1 MQKAYSDDYICVM
14 EHTIQ
19 AQHCFFDVAALC
31 PGDSGIM
38 MQQAIIIY
46 ITAAAAAP
54 AAAAGRG
61 SMPLMHTTITT
72 SSLITSLSLT
82 VIKGP
87 GASSIYSTA
96 ATITEAMGLVA
107 AIHTAGPI
115 TGWPLEL
122 P

>member
-14 EHTIQ
+14 ERTIQ

-31 PGDSGIM
+31 LGDSGIM

-46 ITAAAAAP
+46 ITA

-72 SSLITSLSLT
+72 SSLITSLS

-87 GASSIYSTA
+87 GASSIS
-96 ATITEAMGLVA
+96 
-107 AIHTAGPI
+107 
-115 TGWPLEL
+115 
-122 P
+122 

>member
-31 PGDSGIM
+31 LGDSGIM

-46 ITAAAAAP
+46 ITAPAAV

-61 SMPLMHTTITT
+61 SMPLMHTIITT
-72 SSLITSLSLT
+72 TSLTTSLS
-82 VIKGP
+82 VIKGR
-87 GASSIYSTA
+87 GASSIS
-96 ATITEAMGLVA
+96 
-107 AIHTAGPI
+107 
-115 TGWPLEL
+115 
-122 P
+122 